1 MHAESDQAGIRA
13 LLAAHLPGSD
23 LEGARIERLAS
34 GGLNRCW
41 RVDTASGVLFVR
53 VADPAARD
61 LGADW
66 ASEALLL
73 SLASGRGIAPRPVLA
88 LPSEGVLVTEFI
100 AGGRVASEGVSSPE
114 CLRRVGAVLGELHS
128 ITPVPGI
135 RSLDF
140 AVQAASLES
149 RLPARA
155 DRPDLASRAATVFAR
170 LRDCCDRVTPC
181 HNDVHHANL
190 LDDGARL
197 CLVDWEYGGVG
208 DPIYDVA
215 GFLCHHP
222 LDETGTGILLDA
234 YGRGVPP
241 ERLRDACWAY
251 DYVRW
256 LWYRIAADTGGDAVA
271 AAAFT
276 AFAEELAARLEVSP
290 G

>member
-1 MHAESDQAGIRA
+1 MHADSDEARIRA
-13 LLAAHLPGSD
+13 LLAAHLPGGE
-23 LEGARIERLAS
+23 LPGARFERLAS

-53 VADPAARD
+53 LADMAARH

-73 SLASGRGIAPRPVLA
+73 GIASERGIAPRPVMA
-88 LPSEGVLVTEFI
+88 LPSEGLLVTEFI
-100 AGGRVASEGVSSPE
+100 AGSRIPPGRVSSPE
-114 CLRRVGAVLGELHS
+114 CLRRVGALLAELHS
-128 ITPVPGI
+128 VMPVPGI

-149 RLPARA
+149 RLPALTEQ
-155 DRPDLASRAATVFAR
+155 PGLASRARTVFAR
-170 LRDCCDRVTPC
+170 LHDGCDRVTPC

-190 LDDGARL
+190 LDDGTRL

-208 DPIYDVA
+208 DPIYDIA

-222 LDETGTGILLDA
+222 LDETATGILVDA
-234 YGRGVPP
+234 YGPGIHP

-256 LWYRIAADTGGDAVA
+256 LWYRLAAETGNDAVSA
-271 AAAFT
+271 ATFT
-276 AFAEELAARLEVSP
+276 VVAARLAALLERLA